1 MELSSR
7 ARASLT
13 SHIVALLHIPEVE
26 HEQLVRMVPR
36 WQYHMGARH
45 FRAWTSLSRG
55 SQARARLDNE
65 VALHR
70 HSIEVL
76 LSIKFSGRAFH
87 ALKERTLLIRERRAA
102 VSRASACEEAWGG
115 YFEEATVHQV
125 LLAWR
130 QVASRAKLQGLQ
142 LQVISLQSTESEMQ
156 QQLRRLQT
164 QHDHLRG
171 NTALEAE
178 TRKLRQMQL
187 RTTLLG
193 KFFRHELAAA
203 FLSFVHACQRAR
215 LEAREDKIKMR
226 VVQRMRQAPLIAA
239 LQGWRQKTR
248 DERQL
253 RNKARKVMMRLV
265 KVGLVLAFERWR
277 EHITEQKAMQQKA
290 NKVMMHFMKAE
301 MVRGFERWRNHVS
314 EEKTMRNK
322 ALKVVQRLMNSVL
335 MMAFELW
342 SQHLMRDRELKGT
355 AVKVIKRRLNQTLS
369 HAIDLWLDFVSALK
383 AQRHESVS
391 QMHISNL
398 EGQLA
403 LVKVDLESRQ
413 EQVLS
418 KTLESGAFL
427 PIWILMFTI
436 RLGF

>member
-1 MELSSR
+1 VEKELKSR
-7 ARASLT
+7 ALK
-13 SHIVALLHIPEVE
+13 VVL
-26 HEQLVRMVPR
+26 RM
-36 WQYHMGARH
+36 WN
-45 FRAWTSLSRG
+45 S
-55 SQARARLDNE
+55 
-65 VALHR
+65 
-70 HSIEVL
+70 
-76 LSIKFSGRAFH
+76 
-87 ALKERTLLIRERRAA
+87 A
-102 VSRASACEEAWGG
+102 V
-115 YFEEATVHQV
+115 
-125 LLAWR
+125 
-130 QVASRAKLQGLQ
+130 
-142 LQVISLQSTESEMQ
+142 
-156 QQLRRLQT
+156 
-164 QHDHLRG
+164 
-171 NTALEAE
+171 
-178 TRKLRQMQL
+178 
-187 RTTLLG
+187 
-193 KFFRHELAAA
+193 
-203 FLSFVHACQRAR
+203 
-215 LEAREDKIKMR
+215 
-226 VVQRMRQAPLIAA
+226 VV
-239 LQGWRQKTR
+239 
-248 DERQL
+248 
-253 RNKARKVMMRLV
+253 
-265 KVGLVLAFERWR
+265 AFERWR
-277 EHITEQKAMQQKA
+277 ERIIEEKAMRQKA
-290 NKVMMHFMKAE
+290 NKAMMRFMKAE
-301 MVRGFERWRNHVS
+301 MVRGFERWCNHVS